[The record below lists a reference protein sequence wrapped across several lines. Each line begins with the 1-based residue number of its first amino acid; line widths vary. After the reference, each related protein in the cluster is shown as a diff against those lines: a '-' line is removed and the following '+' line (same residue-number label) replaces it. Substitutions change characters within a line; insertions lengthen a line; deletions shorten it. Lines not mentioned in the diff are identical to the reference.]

1 LEGKFWSQNHSSG
14 LLSSQYR
21 NFSIIGWYFN
31 IIFMNRIKY
40 LFFVMFRIWKHQLL
54 SDCERVVGKPN
65 LYHPLLLKGKGKIS
79 FGKKVQ
85 IGVVTSPNFYSHYSY
100 LEARNSDSEISIGDN
115 VSINNAFS
123 AVAFSKITIM
133 SNVLI
138 GVNCSIIDNDGHN
151 LDANK
156 RNSDDVKSQAVTIE
170 ENVFLG
176 NNVTVLKGVTIGK
189 NSIIGNGSIVTK
201 SIPDN
206 VIAAGNPAY
215 VIRVL

>member
-1 LEGKFWSQNHSSG
+1 
-14 LLSSQYR
+14 
-21 NFSIIGWYFN
+21 
-31 IIFMNRIKY
+31 MNRIKY
-40 LFFVMFRIWKHQLL
+40 LFFVMFRIWKYQLL

-156 RNSDDVKSQAVTIE
+156 RNSDDVKSQSVTIE
-170 ENVFLG
+170 KNVFLG

-201 SIPDN
+201 SIPEN

-215 VIRVL
+215 VIRIL